1 MQPKSKNLTDFF
13 QEHGGVARFSAILK
27 AGFHADSLASLE
39 KEGKLEKIGRGLYR
53 LIDHSI
59 EAHPDLVMA
68 TLQAP
73 RGVICLITALAFH
86 EVTNEIPRQIDIA
99 IPRLTH
105 ANKIKYPPVK
115 FYRFSKLSWEAGIEE
130 HEFDGHKIRVYSL
143 AKTIADCFKF
153 RSKVGIDVARAALK
167 TALDERKVKI
177 NDVMGFAKICRV
189 DGIIKPVMESII

>member
-1 MQPKSKNLTDFF
+1 MYPKSKSLTDFF
-13 QEHGGVARFSAILK
+13 QEHGGVARFSAMLK

-39 KEGKLEKIGRGLYR
+39 KEGKVEKIGRGLYR
-53 LIDHSI
+53 LMDHSI

-86 EVTNEIPRQIDIA
+86 EATDEIPRQIDIA

-115 FYRFSKLSWEAGIEE
+115 FYRFSKSSWEAGIEE
-130 HEFDGHKIRVYSL
+130 HMVDGHKIRVYSL

-153 RSKVGIDVARAALK
+153 RSKVGIDVAREALK

-189 DGIIKPVMESII
+189 DGIIKPIMEAII

>member
-1 MQPKSKNLTDFF
+1 MCPKSKSLTDFF

-27 AGFHADSLASLE
+27 AGFHADSLTSLE
-39 KEGKLEKIGRGLYR
+39 KEGKVEKIGRGLYR
-53 LIDHSI
+53 LINHSI
-59 EAHPDLVMA
+59 ETHPDLVMA

-86 EVTNEIPRQIDIA
+86 EATDEIPRQIDIA

-115 FYRFSKLSWEAGIEE
+115 FYRFSKTAWEAGIEE
-130 HEFDGHKIRVYSL
+130 HTFDGHKVRVYSL

-153 RSKVGIDVARAALK
+153 RSKVGIDVAREALK
-167 TALDERKVKI
+167 TALNERKVKI
-177 NDVMGFAKICRV
+177 NEVMGFAKICRV

>member
-1 MQPKSKNLTDFF
+1 MHPKSKSLTDFF
-13 QEHGGVARFSAILK
+13 QEHGGVARFSAMLK

-39 KEGKLEKIGRGLYR
+39 KEGKVEKIGRGLYR

-59 EAHPDLVMA
+59 EDQPDLVMA

-86 EVTNEIPRQIDIA
+86 EATDEIPRQIDIA

-115 FYRFSKLSWEAGIEE
+115 FYRFSKPSWEAGIEE
-130 HEFDGHKIRVYSL
+130 HMVDGHKIRIYSL

-189 DGIIKPVMESII
+189 DGIIKPIMESII